1 MGNNQITDSMLKEI
15 IENQETHFYRE
26 YGFLNR
32 LVPVKEELTIL
43 GRALIGKKA
52 KWYYSKIF
60 ATKNVNTMWEMLFEK
75 DFEIEEIEENDLYYK
90 YSSGESKVSFTEFM
104 QTVKQL
110 AENVSEDEF
119 KVVCEKVEKFYD
131 IRQFCES
138 TYNTV
143 RTDSEYESKEEEF
156 FFNRFWLLVDSN
168 RFETLSIHQIKK
180 FLTPLNIV
188 DTTDVVSSATS
199 LTKGLTSL
207 LTSKIE
213 SADRGVD
220 LVFPLITKAINGLQK
235 GQLIATGM
243 FSNNGKTRLMI
254 RNIANLVLKHNEKVL
269 IISNEMSKDDIRY
282 CFITTVINNPEFKE
296 MFETTDISKN
306 ERDIRNGNYK
316 DSTESDK
323 ITNIVKILEEKFE
336 NNIFIIHTDSYS
348 DEVLTDIILTYY
360 MAYDVDYFFYDTLKA
375 DKNNMANWDGL
386 KVTTTVLSELAKTY
400 DICIWGNIQL
410 NDTSKFPLE
419 INSNDIA
426 SSKQIY
432 QLLDT
437 LFLFAPI
444 DKKIYSQFVYWDS
457 SNAPTKDTIK
467 DLDINTMY
475 YVCRI
480 NKNRLGAKPDLLFKV
495 NLNQNTWEEIGQ
507 VYYRDRIKE
516 ILNG

>member
-1 MGNNQITDSMLKEI
+1 MEDYHISDERLQTI
-15 IENQETHFYRE
+15 IDNQESTLY
-26 YGFLNR
+26 YPFLYSI
-32 LVPVKEELTIL
+32 VPVKEELTIL
-43 GRALIGKKA
+43 GKALLEKKVA
-52 KWYYSKIF
+52 KYYLKIV
-60 ATKNVNTMWEMLFEK
+60 ATINVKIMLEMLIEK
-75 DFEIEEIEENDLYYK
+75 DFELEENDLYYK
-90 YSSGESKVSFTEFM
+90 YDNGESKINFTDFINA
-104 QTVKQL
+104 VKQL
-110 AENVSEDEF
+110 AKNTSDDEF
-119 KVVCEKVEKFYD
+119 QAICEKVRKLYD
-131 IRQFCES
+131 IREICES
-138 TYNTV
+138 IYNTV
-143 RTDSEYESKEEEF
+143 HTDSENESKEEKF
-156 FFNRFWLLVDSN
+156 FLNRFWVLANSS
-168 RFETLSIHQIKK
+168 RIEKLSIHQIKK
-180 FLTPLNIV
+180 FLKPQNTIN
-188 DTTDVVSSATS
+188 TTDIIQNGTS
-199 LTKGLTSL
+199 LTKGLTSF

-213 SADRGVD
+213 SANRGVD
-220 LVFPLITKAINGLQK
+220 LAFPLMTKAINGLQK

-269 IISNEMSKDDIRY
+269 IISNEMTTDDIKY
-282 CFITTVINNPEFKE
+282 CFITTIINNLEFKE
-296 MFETTDISKN
+296 MFDTKDISKD

-316 DSTESDK
+316 DSTESDR

-348 DEVLTDIILTYY
+348 DEVLTEIILTYY

-400 DICIWGNIQL
+400 NICIWGNIQL

-419 INSNDIA
+419 ISSNDIA

-444 DKKIYSQFVYWDS
+444 DKKIYSQFVYWES

-467 DLDINTMY
+467 DLDINIMY

-507 VYYRDRIKE
+507 VCYRDKIKE